1 MRHSFNI
8 QKIILLP
15 IVLVIFFFSVGAER
29 ADALIFVPVNDAQ
42 LNVETLTHAAFQDV
56 GKMTLDSVA
65 YAMGQQLL
73 TQLTDSTVSWIR
85 GGFNGNPLYAIDP
98 TKLLL
103 DTANVVSG
111 GMANQIRGIAT
122 CSFTPNFNAN
132 LANRID
138 LSTRSGANAK
148 FSDQITCPFPT
159 NIDPTAFYSD
169 FSQGGW
175 SAFEASLSDSGNP
188 FGVNLLASQELA
200 LRQAEAQ
207 SLMDQKLNWANGFLS
222 METCDGTDSYTGV
235 PINCKTTTPGK
246 VISDTMSKSIGTDMD
261 RMGFADN
268 MNKIISAFVASL
280 TSSVTTGI
288 F

>member
-15 IVLVIFFFSVGAER
+15 IALVIFFFSAGVHR
-29 ADALIFVPVNDAQ
+29 ADALIFVPVNDAL
-42 LNVETLTHAAFQDV
+42 LNATTDLHAGFQDV
-56 GKMTLDSVA
+56 AKMGLDSVM
-65 YAMGQQLL
+65 YAIGQQLL
-73 TQLTDSTVSWIR
+73 TQLTDSTVNWIK
-85 GGFNGNPLYAIDP
+85 GGFNGNPLYAVDP

-122 CSFTPNFNAN
+122 CNFTLDFNSI

-138 LSTRSGANAK
+138 LSTRSGANAR

-159 NIDPTAFYSD
+159 NINPVDFYND

-175 SAFEASLSDSGNP
+175 SAFETSLSDSGNP

-200 LRQAEAQ
+200 LRQSEAQ
-207 SLMDQKLNWANGFLS
+207 GLMDQKLGWANGFLS
-222 METCDGTDSYTGV
+222 MENCTGTDPYTGI
-235 PINCKTTTPGK
+235 PTDCKTTTPGT
-246 VISDTMSKSIGTDMD
+246 VISDTLSKSIGTDMD
-261 RMGFADN
+261 RVGFADN
-268 MNKIISAFVASL
+268 MNKVISAFVASL
-280 TSSVTTGI
+280 TSSVTSGI

>member
-15 IVLVIFFFSVGAER
+15 IVILIFFFSVGAYR
-29 ADALIFVPVNDAQ
+29 ADALVFVPTNDAM
-42 LNVETLTHAAFQDV
+42 LNVTTDLHAGFQDIA
-56 GKMTLDSVA
+56 KMGLDSLA
-65 YAMGQQLL
+65 YIAGQQIL
-73 TQLTDSTVSWIR
+73 TALTNSTVNWIK
-85 GGFNGNPLYAIDP
+85 GGFNGNPLYAVDP

-122 CSFTPNFNAN
+122 CDFTANFNAN

-159 NIDPTAFYSD
+159 NINPTAFYSD

-207 SLMDQKLNWANGFLS
+207 SLMDQKLDWASGFLS
-222 METCDGTDSYTGV
+222 METCSDTDPYTGI
-235 PINCKTTTPGK
+235 PTDCKTTTPGK
-246 VISDTMSKSIGTDMD
+246 VISDTLSKSVGTDMD
-261 RMGFADN
+261 RLGFADN
-268 MNKIISAFVASL
+268 MNKVIAAFVASL
-280 TSSVTTGI
+280 TSSVTSGI

>member
-1 MRHSFNI
+1 MRHSFNL
-8 QKIILLP
+8 QKKLLLP
-15 IVLVIFFFSVGAER
+15 LFSVIFFFSVGTQR
-29 ADALIFVPVNDAQ
+29 ADALVFVPVNDAA
-42 LNVETLTHAAFQDV
+42 LNITTDLHAGFQDV
-56 GKMTLDSVA
+56 AKMGLDSVM
-65 YAMGQQLL
+65 YAVGQQLL
-73 TQLTDSTVSWIR
+73 TQLTDSTVNWIKS
-85 GGFNGNPLYAIDP
+85 GFNGNPLYAIDP
-98 TKLLL
+98 TKLFL

-122 CSFTPNFNAN
+122 CNFTPNFNAN
-132 LANRID
+132 LANRIE
-138 LSTRSGANAK
+138 LSTRTGANAR

-159 NIDPTAFYSD
+159 NVNPTAFYSD

-222 METCDGTDSYTGV
+222 MEACSGTDPYTGI
-235 PINCKTTTPGK
+235 PTDCKTTTPGK
-246 VISDTMSKSIGTDMD
+246 VISDTLSKSIGTDMD

-268 MNKIISAFVASL
+268 MNKVISAFVASL
-280 TSSVTTGI
+280 TSSVTSGI